1 MSRWNALGIALLL
14 WPVAAAA
21 QLPVPDCPI
30 PFLSCGGGGVGGLN
44 AFFWGSVWPA
54 LKIAFV
60 GIALCCFVY
69 YSVQLMLA
77 RSEESTINEAKSAY
91 EMAIFGCALV
101 ALTAAIVEAFAPSG
115 NPNDLV
121 RPAPLIN
128 AVNQAIFFFK
138 AALAGIV
145 IMRLTIQ
152 GVRLILL
159 EGQSQGETDKQ
170 KKQFFNGVFGV
181 AAILLSNALV
191 AALYPGA
198 NSGIL
203 AVELVGMANFL
214 LELIGAL
221 AVVSIIIAGAMLII
235 SVDESL
241 KDRAKK
247 VISCTMIAIVVVLCA
262 YVLVNF
268 FLAL

>member
-1 MSRWNALGIALLL
+1 MMSRLARITALALL
-14 WPVAAAA
+14 WPATAAA

-30 PFLSCGGGGVGGLN
+30 PFLSCGGGVAGVQ
-44 AFFWGSVWPA
+44 AFYWGSVWPS
-54 LKIAFV
+54 LKVAFV

-69 YSVQLMLA
+69 YSIQLMLA

-91 EMAIFGCALV
+91 EMAIFGCAIV
-101 ALTAAIVEAFAPSG
+101 MLTAAIVDSFAPSG
-115 NPNDLV
+115 NPDDLV
-121 RPAPLIN
+121 RPDPLLL
-128 AVNQAIFFFK
+128 AVNQVIFFMK
-138 AALAGIV
+138 VVLAGIV
-145 IMRLTIQ
+145 IFRITVQ
-152 GVRLILL
+152 GIRLILL

-170 KKQFFNGVFGV
+170 KKQFFNSVFGV
-181 AAILLSNALV
+181 AVILLANALV

-203 AVELVGMANFL
+203 AIEIVGMANFL
-214 LELIGAL
+214 LSLVGGL
-221 AVVSIIIAGAMLII
+221 AVIAMVVAGIMLVV

-247 VISCTMIAIVVVLCA
+247 IIATTVIAVVVVICSF
-262 YVLVNF
+262 VLVNF